1 MELSRMA
8 PSLLLII
15 CGDVEPNPG
24 PYQETPARS
33 EVIRKFTRCIQSDLV
48 KLMYEASNENPP
60 THLYEKDPPGWS
72 SFDMDIKFENIC
84 NVQKG
89 GPQIFDKLIKLIE
102 EKVRKIPNH
111 ILDVIN
117 CYKRLSH
124 PKMRRKSAE
133 ADKLKETLENYISKS
148 KVMKHS
154 EEILK
159 TMNESFLIDV
169 LRRGT
174 ELARQGSLPSPAGLN
189 NVLDAINDLINAVE
203 QTTEEK
209 LPTGKKR
216 SLSIDNQEAAYK
228 IKQMKKRKGLSACRF
243 AGKGK
248 VMSKGKSR
256 GGKKNGKI
264 VAQFVGKDVEPHG
277 SERLSTITEN
287 NGVEQNNSTWGF
299 QGETHHTNEFYTQSQ
314 LESPPHSQGV
324 LDDLF
329 PDITS
334 LLHNSYQNESS
345 SDYWINP
352 PVTKDPVFNIPVEI
366 SPVDSTSL
374 LSYTTIDG
382 TVDCDTF
389 PQDVDST
396 FIPSIE
402 SPPYQSQSIIT
413 DQLLEQNPHLYSLS
427 TLDLDTE
434 FSALENTCGSL
445 IDNGD
450 QEL

>member
-248 VMSKGKSR
+248 VMSK
-256 GGKKNGKI
+256 
-264 VAQFVGKDVEPHG
+264 
-277 SERLSTITEN
+277 ITEN

-314 LESPPHSQGV
+314 
-324 LDDLF
+324 F

>member
-1 MELSRMA
+1 MFYFALTA

-174 ELARQGSLPSPAGLN
+174 ELAREGSLPSPAGLN

-209 LPTGKKR
+209 V
-216 SLSIDNQEAAYK
+216 N
-228 IKQMKKRKGLSACRF
+228 
-243 AGKGK
+243 
-248 VMSKGKSR
+248 
-256 GGKKNGKI
+256 
-264 VAQFVGKDVEPHG
+264 
-277 SERLSTITEN
+277 
-287 NGVEQNNSTWGF
+287 
-299 QGETHHTNEFYTQSQ
+299 
-314 LESPPHSQGV
+314 
-324 LDDLF
+324 
-329 PDITS
+329 
-334 LLHNSYQNESS
+334 
-345 SDYWINP
+345 
-352 PVTKDPVFNIPVEI
+352 
-366 SPVDSTSL
+366 
-374 LSYTTIDG
+374 
-382 TVDCDTF
+382 
-389 PQDVDST
+389 
-396 FIPSIE
+396 
-402 SPPYQSQSIIT
+402 
-413 DQLLEQNPHLYSLS
+413 
-427 TLDLDTE
+427 
-434 FSALENTCGSL
+434 
-445 IDNGD
+445 
-450 QEL
+450 